1 MATPQHAVE
10 APVSHLLARLTVLVV
25 DDEPDFG
32 SIIARQLRAQA
43 EVLFAASIAA
53 ATELLATERIDV
65 VLCDLNMP
73 CGGGPAVEALI
84 AQARPELLARTVY
97 VTGGAF
103 TPASEAFLARAV
115 GRRLFKPF
123 SPEALRAAVARAA
136 GGINGTSPLGA
147 CQ

>member
-1 MATPQHAVE
+1 MGDNQQAVE
-10 APVSHLLARLTVLVV
+10 APVSHPLARLTVLVV

-32 SIIARQLRAQA
+32 SIVARQLRAQA

-53 ATELLATERIDV
+53 ATELLATARIDV

-84 AQARPELLARTVY
+84 ARAHPELLARTVY

-103 TPASEAFLARAV
+103 TPACEAFLARVV

-123 SPEALRAAVARAA
+123 SPEALRAAVTRAA
-136 GGINGTSPLGA
+136 VGVDGA
-147 CQ
+147 LPQEVCP